1 MKLRLSSK
9 RVLHLRID
17 DQLPELVR
25 ADPLQCEWII
35 HIDASTSRTQ
45 SELCFISSYR
55 CASCIDV
62 VTTPHVLFFTDS
74 LAPSCASQT
83 QPYPMH
89 THSMEITQ
97 AKSGWKWCR

>member
-17 DQLPELVR
+17 DQSAELVR

-62 VTTPHVLFFTDS
+62 VTTPHVLFLPIHLLPLVHRKTPDHI
-74 LAPSCASQT
+74 QRT
-83 QPYPMH
+83 R
-89 THSMEITQ
+89 TR
-97 AKSGWKWCR
+97 WK